1 MEEILRHPE
10 IINPYRLDIDSSK
23 DMAFVDD
30 LGIETFLDPVPFYSQ
45 DTRQLAMEIL
55 VDLGSNKDTVGYRQE
70 VFNDLISDVNLR
82 TNVQKCIMDLS
93 EIQDK
98 VSIYKGGPSPTR
110 KPTMTKGFN
119 LLRKYRDS
127 INNLHDISSANSIA
141 LKDVNLYFRSIRE
154 SDEFSNLCELVERFE
169 NLDGVDFR
177 VFLDGDGSPNK
188 MSAMEL
194 AEKKPDS
201 KKVPTLLQR
210 LLGMGKRGEG
220 QSLKDYSGLNKLG
233 EIIQEYI
240 DKQFIPAINKYT
252 DQIKEATRLL
262 EPLDFYAGFADYF
275 LNLKRRGFDIC
286 TPTLPPMEER
296 RMTVRNARNPLLVEV
311 KSNGRKIVPNDI
323 VNNAD
328 ENMFIITGPNNG
340 GKTTYVKTIGLIQLL
355 SQKGLFVPAKSA
367 DVSFVDGMYTH
378 FISPDDITKGEGRYR
393 NELRRIKEIF
403 EKATPYS
410 LVILDEP
417 CGGTSYEEGQRQ
429 SLALLDGF
437 HRLGPTTYFTTH
449 MHLLTKE
456 IDSGRYPAARNLSV
470 ECMYDGKEITYT
482 YKVQT
487 GAFGKSFGEE
497 IARELGLMPDD
508 IKETVLRRAEKEGYG
523 DKLRE

>member
-1 MEEILRHPE
+1 
-10 IINPYRLDIDSSK
+10 
-23 DMAFVDD
+23 MAFVDD
-30 LGIETFLDPVPFYSQ
+30 LGIETFLDSVPFYSQ

-70 VFNDLISDVNLR
+70 VFNDLISDANLR

-127 INNLHDISSANSIA
+127 INNLPDISSANSIA

-201 KKVPTLLQR
+201 RKVPTLLQR
-210 LLGMGKRGEG
+210 LLGIGKRGEG

-286 TPTLPPMEER
+286 RPTLLPMEER
-296 RMTVRNARNPLLVEV
+296 RMTVRNARNPLLVEA
-311 KSNGRKIVPNDI
+311 KSNGSGCLPAITRPLFTASILTKIVPNDI

-456 IDSGRYPAARNLSV
+456 IDGGRYPAARNLSV

>member
-30 LGIETFLDPVPFYSQ
+30 LGIETFLDPVPFYSS

-55 VDLGSNKDTVGYRQE
+55 VDLGSNMDTVGYRQA
-70 VFNDLISDVNLR
+70 VLNDLISDTNLR
-82 TNVQKCIMDLS
+82 KNVQKCINDLS

-98 VSIYKGGPSPTR
+98 VNIFKGGPSPTK
-110 KPTMTKGFN
+110 KPTMTKGFK

-127 INNLHDISSANSIA
+127 INNLPDISSANSIA
-141 LKDVNLYFRSIRE
+141 LKDVNSYFRSIRE
-154 SDEFSNLCELVERFE
+154 SDDFSNLCELVERFE

-177 VFLDGDGSPNK
+177 VFLDRDGSPDK

-194 AEKKPDS
+194 AEKKPAS
-201 KKVPTLLQR
+201 KQVTTLLQR
-210 LLGMGKRGEG
+210 LLGIGKRGEG
-220 QSLKDYSGLNKLG
+220 QSLRAYSGLNKLG
-233 EIIQEYI
+233 EIIQEYM

-252 DQIKEATRLL
+252 GQITEATRLL
-262 EPLDFYAGFADYF
+262 EPLDFYTGFADYF
-275 LNLKRRGFDIC
+275 VTLKIKGFDIC
-286 TPTLPPMEER
+286 RPTLLPMEER
-296 RMTVRNARNPLLVEV
+296 RITVRNARNPLLV
-311 KSNGRKIVPNDI
+311 KAKFNGKKVIPNDI
-323 VNNAD
+323 INNAD

-367 DVSFVDGMYTH
+367 DVSFVDGIYTH

-403 EKATPYS
+403 ERATPYS

-456 IDSGRYPAARNLSV
+456 IDSGKYPAARNLSV
-470 ECMYDGKEITYT
+470 ECMYDGKKIIYT
-482 YKVQT
+482 YKVIA

-508 IKETVLRRAEKEGYG
+508 IKETVFRRAEEKGYR

>member
-1 MEEILRHPE
+1 MKEILQHPE
-10 IINPYRLDIDSSK
+10 IINPYRLDVDRSK

-30 LGIETFLDPVPFYSQ
+30 LGIETFLDPVPFHSI
-45 DTRQLAMEIL
+45 DTRQMAMKIL
-55 VDLGSNKDTVGYRQE
+55 VDLASNEDTVIYRQE
-70 VFNDLISDVNLR
+70 VFNELISDTSLR
-82 TNVQKCIMDLS
+82 TNVQKCIIEIS
-93 EIQDK
+93 EIRDK
-98 VSIYKGGPSPTR
+98 VNIYKGGPNPTR
-110 KPTMTKGFN
+110 KPTITKGFD
-119 LLRKYRDS
+119 LLNKYRDF
-127 INNLHDISSANSIA
+127 INNLPDIGSANSMV
-141 LKDVNLYFRSIRE
+141 LKDINSYFRSIRE
-154 SDEFSNLCELVERFE
+154 SDEYSNLCELVQRFE

-177 VFLDGDGSPNK
+177 VFLDRDGSPNK

-194 AEKKPDS
+194 AVKKPDS
-201 KKVPTLLQR
+201 KQVPTLLQR
-210 LLGMGKRGEG
+210 LLGIGKREEG

-233 EIIQEYI
+233 EIIQEYM
-240 DKQFIPAINKYT
+240 DKKFIPAINEYT
-252 DQIKEATRLL
+252 DQITEATTLL
-262 EPLDFYAGFADYF
+262 EPLDFYVGFADYF
-275 LNLKRRGFDIC
+275 VNLKIRGFDIC
-286 TPTLPPMEER
+286 RPTLLPMEQR
-296 RMTVRNARNPLLVEV
+296 RMAVSNARNPLLIEA
-311 KSNGRKIVPNDI
+311 KSDGKKIVPNDI
-323 VNNAD
+323 VNNAE

-355 SQKGLFVPAKSA
+355 SQKGLFVPAESA
-367 DVSFVDGMYTH
+367 DVSFLDGIYTH

-437 HRLGPTTYFTTH
+437 HRLGSTTYFTTH

-470 ECMYDGKEITYT
+470 ECLYDGKEITYT
-482 YKVQT
+482 YKVLT

-508 IKETVLRRAEKEGYG
+508 IKETILGRAKKEGYG

>member
-10 IINPYRLDIDSSK
+10 IINPYRIDIDSSK

-30 LGIETFLDPVPFYSQ
+30 LGIETFLDPVPFYST
-45 DTRQLAMEIL
+45 DSRALAMETL
-55 VDLGSNKDTVGYRQE
+55 VDLGSNMDTVEYRQE
-70 VFNDLISDVNLR
+70 VFNDLISDTSLR
-82 TNVQKCIMDLS
+82 KNVQKYVTDLS

-98 VSIYKGGPSPTR
+98 VNGYKGGTSPTR
-110 KPTMTKGFN
+110 KPTITKGSN
-119 LLRKYRDS
+119 LLRKYRDF
-127 INNLHDISSANSIA
+127 INNLPDISSANSMA
-141 LKDVNLYFRSIRE
+141 LKNVSSYFRSIKE
-154 SDEFSNLCELVERFE
+154 SHEFSNLCELVERFE

-177 VFLDGDGSPNK
+177 VILDRDGSPNK

-194 AEKKPDS
+194 AVKRPDNN
-201 KKVPTLLQR
+201 KVPTLLQR
-210 LLGMGKRGEG
+210 LLGIGKREEG

-233 EIIQEYI
+233 EIIQEYME
-240 DKQFIPAINKYT
+240 KKFIPAINQYT
-252 DQIKEATRLL
+252 DQITEVTRLL

-275 LNLKRRGFDIC
+275 GNLKIRGFDIC
-286 TPTLPPMEER
+286 RPTLLPMEER
-296 RMTVRNARNPLLVEV
+296 RMTVRNARNPLLIEA
-311 KSNGRKIVPNDI
+311 KSDGRKIIPNDI
-323 VNNAD
+323 VNNTD
-328 ENMFIITGPNNG
+328 ENMYIITGPNNG

-355 SQKGLFVPAKSA
+355 SQKGLFVPAESA
-367 DVSFVDGMYTH
+367 DVSFPDGIYTH

-437 HRLGPTTYFTTH
+437 HRLGSTTYFTTH

-482 YKVQT
+482 YKVLA

>member
-1 MEEILRHPE
+1 
-10 IINPYRLDIDSSK
+10 
-23 DMAFVDD
+23 
-30 LGIETFLDPVPFYSQ
+30 
-45 DTRQLAMEIL
+45 
-55 VDLGSNKDTVGYRQE
+55 
-70 VFNDLISDVNLR
+70 
-82 TNVQKCIMDLS
+82 
-93 EIQDK
+93 
-98 VSIYKGGPSPTR
+98 
-110 KPTMTKGFN
+110 
-119 LLRKYRDS
+119 
-127 INNLHDISSANSIA
+127 
-141 LKDVNLYFRSIRE
+141 
-154 SDEFSNLCELVERFE
+154 
-169 NLDGVDFR
+169 
-177 VFLDGDGSPNK
+177 

-194 AEKKPDS
+194 AIKKPDS
-201 KKVPTLLQR
+201 KQVPTLLQR
-210 LLGMGKRGEG
+210 LLGIGKREEG

-233 EIIQEYI
+233 EIIQEYME
-240 DKQFIPAINKYT
+240 KKFIPAINKYI
-252 DQIKEATRLL
+252 DQITEVTRLL
-262 EPLDFYAGFADYF
+262 EPLDFYAGFTDYF
-275 LNLKRRGFDIC
+275 GNLKIRGFDIC
-286 TPTLPPMEER
+286 RPTLLPMEER
-296 RMTVRNARNPLLVEV
+296 RMTVRNARNPLLIEA
-311 KSNGRKIVPNDI
+311 KSDGRKIIPNDI
-323 VNNAD
+323 VNNTD
-328 ENMFIITGPNNG
+328 ENMYIITGPNNG

-355 SQKGLFVPAKSA
+355 SQEGLFVPAESA
-367 DVSFVDGMYTH
+367 DVSFLDGIYTH

-437 HRLGPTTYFTTH
+437 HRLGSTTYFTTH

-482 YKVQT
+482 YRVLT

-508 IKETVLRRAEKEGYG
+508 IKETVLRRAAKEGYR